1 MSEQTQISDFSERD
15 EKPESMK
22 ETFIPPEL
30 STNLAEII
38 EDLMNCE
45 DLFQD
50 KDLTSRPSSTLK
62 DKKSLYSLS
71 QSSLDKDRMSIATSV
86 WSSPASDI
94 SERISH
100 DVQSE
105 ESRRASSTG
114 IKKMSDS
121 SQTEEEA
128 DDLMKCDDL
137 LEDEA
142 ADLRLD
148 LSSINEER
156 SHTLS
161 WGSLSWDSRTMVRGL
176 YSRSSDDEHQSHQE
190 EAEAGEVK
198 QTDQSDPAPASSKT
212 TISTRGKFF
221 RWMKKNKIHPDE
233 VDVSTG
239 QNIKSPHCPPE
250 TCSSI
255 EEVPRK
261 VSYETKTKKGNRF
274 TRFFRSIFS
283 KNEKKLKQDKM
294 ENGQKKAAI
303 KVPVEEQEVDTEE
316 TEDEVQSPNI
326 GRSSPSSLQEDK
338 IPSPQ
343 SQTTAGSV
351 IQVEGISSS
360 PRPSYDE
367 DSSPQEEA
375 EAGEVKQ
382 PEQSDSVT
390 PASSKTT
397 ISTRGRLFRLKTNKI
412 HPVEADVGTGQN
424 IKNSDCPPETCSS
437 IEEDHV
443 DVSAETKMKKG
454 NGFTRFFR
462 RIFSKNEKKLKQ
474 DKMENG
480 QKKKAIKVP
489 VEEQEVHQEETED
502 EVQSL
507 NFGRSSPF
515 SLQEDKI
522 PSPQSQTTA
531 GSVVQMEVRIFSPR
545 PSYDEDSS
553 PQEEAEAGEVK
564 QPEQSDSV
572 TPASSKTTI
581 STRGRLFRL
590 KTDKI
595 HPVEADVSTGQNM
608 KISDC
613 PPETCSSIEEDIGEV
628 SAETKMKK
636 GNGFIGFFRRI
647 FSKKK
652 LKQEENEQ
660 KKTHAEQHV
669 TLSSFSWCGAVS

>member
-1 MSEQTQISDFSERD
+1 MSEQTQISDFSEMD
-15 EKPESMK
+15 EKAESMK

-30 STNLAEII
+30 SKNLAEII
-38 EDLMNCE
+38 EELMNCE

-71 QSSLDKDRMSIATSV
+71 QSSLDKDRVSIATSV

-137 LEDEA
+137 FGDEA
-142 ADLRLD
+142 TDLRLD

-176 YSRSSDDEHQSHQE
+176 YSRSSDDEHPSQQE

-198 QTDQSDPAPASSKT
+198 QTEQSDPAPASSKT

-221 RWMKKNKIHPDE
+221 RWMKKNKIHPDD

-239 QNIKSPHCPPE
+239 Q
-250 TCSSI
+250 TSI
-255 EEVPRK
+255 EEVPRR
-261 VSYETKTKKGNRF
+261 VSAETKTKKGNGF
-274 TRFFRSIFS
+274 IRFFRSIFS
-283 KNEKKLKQDKM
+283 KNEKN
-294 ENGQKKAAI
+294 ENGQKKADI
-303 KVPVEEQEVDTEE
+303 KVPVEEQEVHTEE
-316 TEDEVQSPNI
+316 TEEEVQSPNV
-326 GRSSPSSLQEDK
+326 GRSSPSSIQEDK

-351 IQVEGISSS
+351 IQVEVISSS
-360 PRPSYDE
+360 PRPSYDK
-367 DSSPQEEA
+367 DSSHQEEA

-390 PASSKTT
+390 PASSK
-397 ISTRGRLFRLKTNKI
+397 I
-412 HPVEADVGTGQN
+412 
-424 IKNSDCPPETCSS
+424 
-437 IEEDHV
+437 
-443 DVSAETKMKKG
+443 
-454 NGFTRFFR
+454 
-462 RIFSKNEKKLKQ
+462 
-474 DKMENG
+474 
-480 QKKKAIKVP
+480 
-489 VEEQEVHQEETED
+489 
-502 EVQSL
+502 
-507 NFGRSSPF
+507 
-515 SLQEDKI
+515 
-522 PSPQSQTTA
+522 
-531 GSVVQMEVRIFSPR
+531 
-545 PSYDEDSS
+545 
-553 PQEEAEAGEVK
+553 
-564 QPEQSDSV
+564 
-572 TPASSKTTI
+572 TI

-647 FSKKK
+647 FSKNKKK

>member
-30 STNLAEII
+30 STSLAEII

-62 DKKSLYSLS
+62 DKKSLYPLS
-71 QSSLDKDRMSIATSV
+71 QSSLDKDRVSIATSV

-121 SQTEEEA
+121 NQTDEEA
-128 DDLMKCDDL
+128 NDLMKCDDL

-142 ADLRLD
+142 TDLRLD

-176 YSRSSDDEHQSHQE
+176 YSRSSDDEHPSHQE

-221 RWMKKNKIHPDE
+221 RWMKKNKIHPDD

-239 QNIKSPHCPPE
+239 Q
-250 TCSSI
+250 TSI

-261 VSYETKTKKGNRF
+261 VSAETKTKKGNGF
-274 TRFFRSIFS
+274 IGFFRSIFS
-283 KNEKKLKQDKM
+283 KNKKKLKQDKM

-303 KVPVEEQEVDTEE
+303 KVPVEEQEVHQEE
-316 TEDEVQSPNI
+316 TEDKVQSPNV

-351 IQVEGISSS
+351 IQVEVISSS
-360 PRPSYDE
+360 PRPSYDK
-367 DSSPQEEA
+367 DSS
-375 EAGEVKQ
+375 
-382 PEQSDSVT
+382 
-390 PASSKTT
+390 
-397 ISTRGRLFRLKTNKI
+397 
-412 HPVEADVGTGQN
+412 H
-424 IKNSDCPPETCSS
+424 
-437 IEEDHV
+437 
-443 DVSAETKMKKG
+443 
-454 NGFTRFFR
+454 
-462 RIFSKNEKKLKQ
+462 
-474 DKMENG
+474 
-480 QKKKAIKVP
+480 
-489 VEEQEVHQEETED
+489 
-502 EVQSL
+502 
-507 NFGRSSPF
+507 
-515 SLQEDKI
+515 
-522 PSPQSQTTA
+522 
-531 GSVVQMEVRIFSPR
+531 
-545 PSYDEDSS
+545 
-553 PQEEAEAGEVK
+553 QEEAEAGEVK

-647 FSKKK
+647 FSKNEKK
-652 LKQEENEQ
+652 LKQDKMENVQKKAAIKVPVEEQEVHQEETEDKVQSPNFGRSSPSSLQEDKIPSPQSQTTAGSVIQVEVISSSPRPSYDKDSSPQEEAEAGEVKQPEQSDPVTPASSKTTISTRGRLFRLKTDKIHPVEADVSTGQNMKISDCPPETCSSIEEDIGEVKAETKMKKGNGFIGFFRRIFSKKKKKLKQDKMENGQ

>member
-22 ETFIPPEL
+22 ENFIPPEL

-38 EDLMNCE
+38 EELMNCE

-71 QSSLDKDRMSIATSV
+71 QSFLDEDRVSIATSV

-121 SQTEEEA
+121 SKTEEEA

-142 ADLRLD
+142 ADLRLN

-161 WGSLSWDSRTMVRGL
+161 WGSLSWDSRTMVRDL
-176 YSRSSDDEHQSHQE
+176 YSRPSDDEHPSQQE

-198 QTDQSDPAPASSKT
+198 QTEQSEPAPASSKT

-239 QNIKSPHCPPE
+239 Q
-250 TCSSI
+250 TSI

-261 VSYETKTKKGNRF
+261 VSAETKTKKGNGFR
-274 TRFFRSIFS
+274 RFFRSIFS

-303 KVPVEEQEVDTEE
+303 KVPVKEQEVHQEE
-316 TEDEVQSPNI
+316 TEDEVQSSNF
-326 GRSSPSSLQEDK
+326 GRSSPSILQEDK

-351 IQVEGISSS
+351 IQ
-360 PRPSYDE
+360 
-367 DSSPQEEA
+367 
-375 EAGEVKQ
+375 
-382 PEQSDSVT
+382 
-390 PASSKTT
+390 
-397 ISTRGRLFRLKTNKI
+397 
-412 HPVEADVGTGQN
+412 
-424 IKNSDCPPETCSS
+424 
-437 IEEDHV
+437 
-443 DVSAETKMKKG
+443 
-454 NGFTRFFR
+454 
-462 RIFSKNEKKLKQ
+462 
-474 DKMENG
+474 
-480 QKKKAIKVP
+480 
-489 VEEQEVHQEETED
+489 
-502 EVQSL
+502 
-507 NFGRSSPF
+507 
-515 SLQEDKI
+515 
-522 PSPQSQTTA
+522 
-531 GSVVQMEVRIFSPR
+531 MEVRTFSPR

-564 QPEQSDSV
+564 QPEQRDSV

-581 STRGRLFRL
+581 SARGRLFRL

-608 KISDC
+608 KNSDC

-628 SAETKMKK
+628 SAETKMKQ

-652 LKQEENEQ
+652 KKLKQDEMENGQ